1 MILIL
6 LSIVAAAVI
15 SGALF
20 LWGDDGHKTRH
31 TLASIAGFFGLIAS
45 GISAIVYAF
54 AGWGWIAAEHKAD
67 IINREYGTTYTR
79 AEVFYASDVIE
90 TVRQLDRKRYEINGD
105 LARETER

>member
-1 MILIL
+1 MILIF
-6 LSIVAAAVI
+6 LSIVAAAII
-15 SGALF
+15 SGVLF
-20 LWGDDGHKTRH
+20 LWGDDGYKKRH
-31 TLASIAGFFGLIAS
+31 TLAAVAGIFGLIAS
-45 GISAIVYAF
+45 GISAVVYSF

-105 LARETER
+105 LARETGR